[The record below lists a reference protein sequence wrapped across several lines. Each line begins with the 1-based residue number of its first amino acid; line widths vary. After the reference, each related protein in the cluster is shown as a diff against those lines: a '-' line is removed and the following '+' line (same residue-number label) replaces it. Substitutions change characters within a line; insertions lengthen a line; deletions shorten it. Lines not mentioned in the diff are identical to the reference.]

1 MAFYKVIA
9 SGHIMEVYQYEK
21 EPSEIRKG
29 KEEKYNEY
37 EKVILG
43 LDEENWVYEKA
54 DRADERRKQ
63 TMRDARNTAR
73 RIALMN
79 FSQGSAFITLTYP
92 DTRHLT
98 ADDIAIADDDFK
110 KFMKRLRYRYNRKFK
125 YIAVREFTKK
135 GRIHFHALID
145 FDVSELSEDGI
156 KAMERYWGI
165 DIWKHGFVDIKSING
180 KIDNI
185 GAYLI
190 KYMTKGVA
198 EEAFKGRKLY
208 LTSKGLD
215 RPVSLTGNAA
225 ELVIMEY
232 GLLDKEEVFTNSY
245 ESEYL
250 GQIAYREYNLKRL

>member
-9 SGHIMEVYQYEK
+9 SGHVMEIYQYEK

-37 EKVILG
+37 EKIVLG
-43 LDEENWVYEKA
+43 LDDENWIYEKE
-54 DRADERRKQ
+54 DRTQDRRKQ

-79 FSQGSAFITLTYP
+79 FSQGSAFVTLTYP

-98 ADDIAIADDDFK
+98 ADDIEVADDDFK
-110 KFMKRLRYRYNRKFK
+110 KFMKRLKYRYNRKFD

-135 GRIHFHALID
+135 GRIHFHALMD
-145 FDVSELSEDGI
+145 FDVTGKSEDDI
-156 KAMERYWGI
+156 KAVERYWGE
-165 DIWKHGFVDIKSING
+165 DIWKHGFVDIKAVQG
-180 KIDNI
+180 QVDNI

-198 EEAFKGRKLY
+198 EEVFKGRKLY
-208 LTSKGLD
+208 LTSKGLK
-215 RPVSLTGNAA
+215 RPVTLTGDAA
-225 ELVIMEY
+225 EMVIAEY
-232 GLLDKEEVFTNSY
+232 GLLGKKEVFTNSY

-250 GQIAYREYNLKRL
+250 GHIAYREYNLKRL